1 MKNVYFKESN
11 MNAREALYRIEALL
25 EAGAVPTSDG
35 LMLNREVFNLILESI
50 SIGIQHGEKNE
61 N

>member
-1 MKNVYFKESN
+1 

-35 LMLNREVFNLILESI
+35 LMLNRDVFNLILESI